1 MKKDLESQLNSPEK
15 PSKKFVFKKYLADTL
30 AMVSWSFVVEGSR
43 ELLIGMTPEQT
54 LYSRLSGIPIDIF
67 LGGPYG
73 KFLDFVRSKFK
84 VNEKS
89 SFIKKA
95 AVDIGALVTTMTP
108 IYAGILY
115 VIGVDPKTIAVSCAS
130 GLVLQTLYGRPYG
143 MYVDFLRNRFGVKE
157 QIKPADKK

>member
-1 MKKDLESQLNSPEK
+1 MGKDLEYQLNKPEK
-15 PSKKFVFKKYLADTL
+15 PSKKDSVKKYLADTC
-30 AMVSWSFVVEGSR
+30 AMVSWSFVVEGAR
-43 ELLIGMTPEQT
+43 ELAIGMTPEQT
-54 LYSRLSGIPIDIF
+54 LYSRLSGIPIDVF

-73 KFLDFVRSKFK
+73 KFLDWVRKKFNVTK
-84 VNEKS
+84 ES

-115 VIGVDPKTIAVSCAS
+115 AIGVDPKTIAVSCAS
-130 GLVLQTLYGRPYG
+130 GLALQTLYGRPYG

-157 QIKPADKK
+157 QTKP